1 MENNVQNVAAEAA
14 QNAAMQQVMNPVN
27 GAEAP
32 ANVPQPEAPKAEG
45 EVAKPKSK
53 LEVATA
59 NSYSDQH
66 DAFGTH
72 FGKTM
77 KEVDVL
83 LKRVDEQLANLP
95 KWEANL
101 LALKAELKQKKAA
114 ENFEELK
121 AMYAYLSDEQ
131 KAALAAS

>member
-1 MENNVQNVAAEAA
+1 MMENTQMVAAVAA
-14 QNAAMQQVMNPVN
+14 QNAAMQQNEN
-27 GAEAP
+27 S
-32 ANVPQPEAPKAEG
+32 
-45 EVAKPKSK
+45 KSW
-53 LEVATA
+53 LGIATA

-66 DAFGTH
+66 EAFGTH

-83 LKRVDEQLANLP
+83 LKRVKEQLAILP

-101 LALKAELKQKKAA
+101 KALEQELNQKKAA
-114 ENFEELK
+114 ENFEQLK
-121 AMYAYLSDEQ
+121 AMYATLSEEQ